1 MRTAVGKL
9 FLAMTVSML
18 ERFRFTWGS
27 TWKGLIALVGVS
39 QAHEA
44 GRRAFLNVSSFQILA
59 MFRRGL
65 FYSYLSIYLRF
76 FLGLSVTE
84 TTFFATFPMVL
95 SVLFQTFVWGG
106 VSDRLQLR
114 RTLIILGEISA
125 AASTVLVWYLHTLP
139 QSAHAAGYVIIAG
152 MSIVEIFWSM
162 SNVAWSALLS
172 DLYPERERAG
182 VQGQLSSIGA
192 IGRIIGVWIGGLA
205 YDGLSQFYEGW
216 GFDKGVLFF
225 IASGIM
231 IVSTIPMLF
240 VPEGGIKKERRELGA
255 QGVRTASVSR
265 LFLIF
270 LLAMLLINFGRNS
283 VALVKSQYLS
293 LDEGFNVSSSL
304 LSYIVNT
311 SSVAVLI
318 VGLSVS
324 RLSDRLRD
332 ETLLLVGAVVAII
345 SLLGFVLSENLA
357 LIFISNFLAGASDVV
372 IVASS
377 YSYASRL
384 IPPEKRGKQFALF
397 NATFF
402 LSWGLPGTL
411 ITGPIVDQLMRLGA
425 TQIFSY
431 RMSFLAAA
439 VLVLVGVLISLWVV
453 RMSRTT
459 HEKKF

>member
-1 MRTAVGKL
+1 
-9 FLAMTVSML
+9 ML
-18 ERFRFTWGS
+18 ERFRVKLGS
-27 TWKGLIALVGVS
+27 TYRGLTELVGVS
-39 QAHEA
+39 QTHGA
-44 GRRAFLNVSSFQILA
+44 GRRAFLNISSFQILA

-84 TTFFATFPMVL
+84 TTFFATFPMIL
-95 SVLFQTFVWGG
+95 NVLFQTFVWGG
-106 VSDRLQLR
+106 LSDRLQLR

-125 AASTVLVWYLHTLP
+125 AVSTAFVWYLHTLP
-139 QSAHAAGYVIIAG
+139 QSGHAAGYVIIVG

-172 DLYPERERAG
+172 DLYPEHERTG

-240 VPEGGIKKERRELGA
+240 VPEGGIKKEKGELGA
-255 QGVRTASVSR
+255 QSVGTASVSR

-270 LLAMLLINFGRNS
+270 LLAMLFINFGRNS
-283 VALVKSQYLS
+283 VALVKSQYLY

-318 VGLSVS
+318 VGLSVR

-345 SLLGFVLSENLA
+345 SLLGFVLAENLA

-402 LSWGLPGTL
+402 LSWGLPGTF
-411 ITGPIVDQLMRLGA
+411 IAGPIVDQLMRLGA

-431 RMSFLAAA
+431 RMSFLTAA
-439 VLVLVGVLISLWVV
+439 VVVFLGALVSLLVV
-453 RMSRTT
+453 RMSRTA
-459 HEKKF
+459 HKKKF